1 MYEIRPSD
9 ITLPPTVSIDL
20 SHLVVEA
27 VEAATSTM
35 DRLELLGVPPPGS

>member
-20 SHLVVEA
+20 SHLVVA
-27 VEAATSTM
+27 ALEAAATM
-35 DRLELLGVPPPGS
+35 GHAKESKPAA